1 MKEWV
6 DSAIAWLLRG
16 GVLLSIAIVSAGT
29 VLTFVH
35 HPDYFS
41 SRPALGALT
50 EPGAHFPSTVGDVLA
65 GVRHGSGQAIVMLG
79 LLVLIAT
86 PVVRVAFSI
95 AVFLVERDRLYVM
108 ITTAVLLILMFGF
121 ATGAAGGELP
131 PIPPLPPTSWPAA
144 DVAEP
149 FARELMAREAAA
161 DLARTI
167 AANPELMPKIL
178 RNLGTAMMSSD
189 PALRESLSKY
199 IAAVLRSSMRGDAK
213 RLASIAVL
221 DPLRYINDAAFRA
234 RIDSLLPQ
242 TISGLPATVAR
253 AILDELTDSAS
264 LDFDTF
270 EKAAAAAG
278 VIKRTSASRRVPFD
292 PTLAMPDDVSGPIE
306 ASFFSLS
313 SAYFKPAE
321 VRRFLSAV
329 HAASPKRKIV
339 VLGDAAMKRNLPAS
353 VTFVDDHSRAFT
365 PWPRDPFIVARS
377 AKGRVVFVN
386 RPNLQPDREEDR
398 NMVRAIVQEWDDPT
412 WTVAPTPFHNGHI
425 LLTPSTVWIS
435 IHTVEPRVLSLLGL
449 DHVPT
454 ETFNDAAAIARYLD
468 LVKRAAA
475 ELQDFYRRPVRFVH
489 PLDAS
494 PDLMQRV
501 GGGAGID
508 LDSIV
513 TILPPSTALVGDFG
527 LGAKYA
533 KADITSPKAAA
544 LQRFLDVVAKSLQGD
559 GLTVRRLP
567 LILVPAQPVDY
578 LITWNNVVLEK
589 QRAEGFASLLP
600 SADAYARK
608 VFEASGYKL
617 VLFPPLLRSI
627 MLNGGYRCASNHLRP
642 PPAR

>member
-1 MKEWV
+1 MNRL
-6 DSAIAWLLRG
+6 SAA
-16 GVLLSIAIVSAGT
+16 
-29 VLTFVH
+29 
-35 HPDYFS
+35 
-41 SRPALGALT
+41 
-50 EPGAHFPSTVGDVLA
+50 
-65 GVRHGSGQAIVMLG
+65 
-79 LLVLIAT
+79 
-86 PVVRVAFSI
+86 
-95 AVFLVERDRLYVM
+95 
-108 ITTAVLLILMFGF
+108 LLILVAARGERPSRPQSTGVPPGDGF
-121 ATGAAGGELP
+121 VRRAGRSPDAGGTPALP

-144 DVAEP
+144 EVAEP
-149 FARELMAREAAA
+149 FARELMAREPAA
-161 DLARTI
+161 DLARTM

-189 PALRESLSKY
+189 PALRESLTKY
-199 IAAVLRSSMRGDAK
+199 IAAVLRSSMRNDAK

-221 DPLRYINDAAFRA
+221 DPLRYINDGAFRA
-234 RIDSLLPQ
+234 RMDALLPQ
-242 TISGLPATVAR
+242 TMSGLPATVAR

-270 EKAAAAAG
+270 EKAAAATG
-278 VIKRTSASRRVPFD
+278 VIKRTSASRRVLFE

-313 SAYFKPAE
+313 SAFFKPAE

-329 HAASPKRKIV
+329 HAASPNRKIV
-339 VLGDAAMKRNLPAS
+339 VLGDAAMKKNLPAS
-353 VTFVDDHSRAFT
+353 VTFIDDHSRAFT

-398 NMVRAIVQEWDDPT
+398 NMVRAIVQEWDDSA
-412 WTVAPTPFHNGHI
+412 WTLAPIPFHNGHI
-425 LLTPSTVWIS
+425 LLTPSAVWIS
-435 IHTVEPRVLSLLGL
+435 IHTVEPRVLSLFGL

-454 ETFNDAAAIARYLD
+454 ETFNDSAAIARYLD
-468 LVKRAAA
+468 VVKRAAA

-513 TILPPSTALVGDFG
+513 TILPPSTALVGDITI
-527 LGAKYA
+527 AVKYDLSA
-533 KADITSPKAAA
+533 YGDTEKILAAQSSPKAIA
-544 LQRFLDVVAKSLQGD
+544 LQRFLDVIAEELQRD
-559 GLTVRRLP
+559 GMTVRRLP
-567 LILVPAQPVDY
+567 LVLVPASPDF

-589 QRAEGFASLLP
+589 NRAEGFASLLP

-608 VFEASGYKL
+608 IFEASGYKL

-642 PPAR
+642 RTSS